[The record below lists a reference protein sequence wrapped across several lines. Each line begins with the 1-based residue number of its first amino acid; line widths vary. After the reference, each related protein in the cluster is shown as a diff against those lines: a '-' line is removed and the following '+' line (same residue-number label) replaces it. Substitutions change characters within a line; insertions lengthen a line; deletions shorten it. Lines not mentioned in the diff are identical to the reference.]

1 MCGIA
6 GFSWNDKAL
15 LKKMCDAISHRGP
28 DQFGYYEDK
37 GISLGHRRLSI
48 IDLSQK
54 AKQPMFNED
63 GSIVLVYNGEIY
75 NFKAL
80 RDSLE
85 KKAHR
90 FRSETDSEV
99 IIHAYEEFGENC
111 VGMLNGMFAFALWDS
126 NKKSCSWQGTGQA

>member
-54 AKQPMFNED
+54 SKT
-63 GSIVLVYNGEIY
+63 
-75 NFKAL
+75 
-80 RDSLE
+80 
-85 KKAHR
+85 AH
-90 FRSETDSEV
+90 V
-99 IIHAYEEFGENC
+99 
-111 VGMLNGMFAFALWDS
+111 
-126 NKKSCSWQGTGQA
+126 